1 MRDTSSPSL
10 AIAGVGNSS
19 GVAGA
24 IAGQDS
30 YELGEFFVMQNAS
43 LNPLATSV
51 LWSLGSCCDHI
62 GFSFYTTF
70 CSARSTHVLVLTRTF
85 TGALGAGSERCAS

>member
-24 IAGQDS
+24 IAGQGS
-30 YELGEFFVMQNAS
+30 YELGEFLCYAECESQSISYTCSMVARFV
-43 LNPLATSV
+43 L
-51 LWSLGSCCDHI
+51 
-62 GFSFYTTF
+62 
-70 CSARSTHVLVLTRTF
+70 
-85 TGALGAGSERCAS
+85 